1 MIITRSWLQEFID
14 LSDVSNE
21 KLYETFNS
29 IGLEVDSINEIKIAE
44 KVVIGKILSVEKH
57 PDADKLNVC
66 QIDVGSGTRQIVC
79 GATNVV
85 DAEYVAVAT
94 IGAVLPGNFEIKD
107 AKLRGVESA
116 GMVCASSELGLPDMG
131 KGIMILDESIGALE
145 VGREFGSYDKVAD
158 TVIELELTANR
169 GDCLS
174 VYGVARD
181 LSAALDIEMKLFE
194 YKQQEKMKLGIARE
208 AELHTEGKMD
218 ADLYYKLA
226 TIDEITSSFL
236 VQLRLAMVNVETEGA
251 LASLLGYVTHATG
264 VILRA
269 YDSKAFRNGDNKVS
283 VVPVAKAKGLMEI
296 QAKGKVV
303 SVVGVN
309 QSEDTIANDN
319 TKKLLI
325 EASYI
330 HPDTLVEAVAETK
343 LKTDELYY
351 KTSRGSNPDLKF
363 GLAMLASLMDIYTDI
378 SCYEGSLN
386 VDIERENETVKVD
399 VKEISSIIGMDV
411 EMSKIVTILHK
422 LGFDMNTIGDNT
434 LAVVVP
440 LFRHD
445 IKHIQDVSEEI
456 VRIIGI
462 NNIEAKPL
470 IFPEQP
476 RLNNVTNRYKV
487 KKEFKNRAVGALF
500 YENVSYVFSDKT
512 LLEKYGF
519 MVTEDALDLANPIA
533 EELNTLRSTI
543 LVNLLN
549 AVKRNVS
556 YSMKSIPLFEI
567 GAVFDTK
574 RVQKEVISF
583 VFSGQLDGENVRNSG
598 KPYAIN
604 FASFVHKIGA
614 VIGAFEL
621 VPCTKKNGLIHPYQS
636 ADIVIEGKICG
647 YLSKLHPT
655 VQEEFGIPV
664 TFIAELDFDALMPEH
679 INAKPIS
686 KFQGVYKDLSVV
698 IDKSMGYYE
707 VAKVLNNLDLDM
719 LKDVYPVDIYEDE
732 KLGDKKSLTVRFFIQ
747 SMDKTLEDG
756 DIESVMATIMSTLE
770 TKCSAELRV

>member
-14 LSDVSNE
+14 LSNVSNE

-29 IGLEVDSINEIKIAE
+29 IGLEVDSLNEIKIAE
-44 KVVIGKILSVEKH
+44 KVLVGKILSCEKH

-79 GATNVV
+79 GAANVV

-94 IGAVLPGNFEIKD
+94 IGAVLPGDFEIKH
-107 AKLRGVESA
+107 AKLRGVESE
-116 GMVCASSELGLPDMG
+116 GMVCASSELGLPEMG
-131 KGIMILDESIGALE
+131 KGIMILDSSIGELE
-145 VGREFGSYDKVAD
+145 VGREFGSYPKVAD
-158 TVIELELTANR
+158 TIIELELTANR

-181 LSAALDIEMKLFE
+181 LSAALDIEMKPFE
-194 YKQQEKMKLGIARE
+194 YKQKEKMKLGIARE
-208 AELHTEGKMD
+208 AELRHSGEMD

-226 TIDEITSSFL
+226 TIGSIDSSFL
-236 VQLRLAMVNVETEGA
+236 VQLRLAMVNVQTEGHLGA
-251 LASLLGYVTHATG
+251 LLGYTTHATG

-269 YDSKAFRNGDNKVS
+269 YNSKIFRNKENKI
-283 VVPVAKAKGLMEI
+283 VVIPTAKAKGIMEI
-296 QAKGKVV
+296 RVNDKIC

-309 QSEDTIANDN
+309 QFEECIASDDTKD
-319 TKKLLI
+319 LLI

-330 HPDTLVEAVAETK
+330 HPDTLVEAVSTASLT
-343 LKTDELYY
+343 TDDLYY
-351 KTSRGSNPDLKF
+351 KTSRGSNPDLEF
-363 GLAMLASLMDIYTDI
+363 GLSMLALLMDKYTDV
-378 SCYEGSLN
+378 SYYEGSLN
-386 VDIERENETVKVD
+386 VNIERENETIIVD
-399 VKEISSIIGMDV
+399 AKEVSSIIGMDV
-411 EMSKIVTILHK
+411 ELSKIVTILHK
-422 LGFDMNTIGDNT
+422 LGFEISKMGDDTI
-434 LAVVVP
+434 VVIVP

-445 IKHIQDVSEEI
+445 IKHIQDVAEEI

-470 IFPEQP
+470 VFAEMP
-476 RLNNVTNRYKV
+476 RLNATTDRYKV

-500 YENVSYVFSDKT
+500 YENVSYVFSERA

-519 MVTEDALDLANPIA
+519 ITTDISLDLANPIA

-556 YSMKSIPLFEI
+556 YSKKAIPLFEI
-567 GAVFDTK
+567 GAVFGAK
-574 RVQKEVISF
+574 REQKEVISF
-583 VFSGQLDGENVRNSG
+583 VFSGQLDGENVRNAG

-604 FASFVHKIGA
+604 FASFTQKIGA
-614 VIGAFEL
+614 VIGTFEL
-621 VPCTKKNGLIHPYQS
+621 MPCSSKNGLLHPYQS

-647 YLSKLHPT
+647 YLSKLHPV
-655 VQEEFGIPV
+655 VQEEFGIPE
-664 TFIAELDFDALMPEH
+664 TFIAELDFDALLPKH

-707 VAKVLNNLDLDM
+707 VAKVLNGLELPM

-732 KLGDKKSLTVRFFIQ
+732 KLGDKKSLTIRFFIQ
-747 SMDKTLEDG
+747 SMDKTLEDA
-756 DIESVMATIMSTLE
+756 DIESVMSDIMTALE
-770 TKCSAELRV
+770 TKCNAELR